1 MHDLLAI
8 QQLAC
13 RYAHTVDHR
22 KYAEFDRVFTPDGL
36 LQLPKTPPCEG
47 LDAIRAAVRHIE
59 QYKRTLHHINNVM
72 ADVSGDSAT
81 SEVYCL
87 AEHIYDGQDGREW
100 KMDWGIR
107 YEDELRR
114 TAAGWRIA
122 KRTLSLIWTQDAPL
136 SPSAF
141 M

>member
-1 MHDLLAI
+1 MHDLFAI
-8 QQLAC
+8 QQLAY

-22 KYAEFDRVFTPDGL
+22 KYEQFNQVFTPDGQL
-36 LQLPKTPPCEG
+36 LLPKFPACEG
-47 LDAIRAAVRHIE
+47 LSAICDAIRHIE
-59 QYKRTLHHINNVM
+59 QYKRTLHHMHNVL
-72 ADVSGDSAT
+72 ADVVGDSAT
-81 SEVYCL
+81 SEIYCV

-107 YEDELRR
+107 YEDDLLR

-122 KRTLSLIWTQDAPL
+122 KRRLNLIWTQDAPL
-136 SPSAF
+136 SASEF